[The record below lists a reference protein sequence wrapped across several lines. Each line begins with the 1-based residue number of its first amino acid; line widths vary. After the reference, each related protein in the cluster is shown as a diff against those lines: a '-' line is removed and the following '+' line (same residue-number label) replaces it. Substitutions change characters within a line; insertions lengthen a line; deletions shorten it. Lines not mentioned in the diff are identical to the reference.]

1 MLNTESAK
9 MSDHINDESAS
20 SPDNDDLAEAP
31 EYLRLRG
38 SKLRE
43 YLDAR
48 FATDAELDAFCI
60 DHYDEV
66 HRQFAAGMSR
76 QQKLNLLI
84 QVISSKQRQNDPK
97 SSSRRNSKNRGKKS
111 RPPFAKTLKPMVL
124 GAIIYDW
131 IRRLVIEFRSA
142 LFASGSLAQPV
153 LLTGIAGAAVAAGAY
168 IAMRG
173 PSPNTPPK
181 NQDMGT
187 LDHPRPD
194 FSGSDFPRDL
204 QPVDDFSELLDMKP
218 TAKNPDLRERTNSG
232 GQHDAL
238 RRDGSAAKLDDMS
251 SGLDF
256 LNDSDLS
263 DSHDLSELADLSKKS
278 AYDFAQPDHDLPNIS
293 MITIEPGSI
302 RLRGPTSDSALRTII
317 IKHRF
322 RISKYEITQEQYKS
336 VIGRNPSRFLEKTS
350 GNFPVESI
358 TWIDAI
364 QFCNHLSKLKKLQPC
379 YELTESTVKW
389 MYGTSCSG
397 FRLPTEDEWVYSAYS
412 STVTE
417 YAGGHTLDQL
427 AWFFENSNFK
437 THPVGS
443 KMSNAWQ
450 LFDMSG
456 NVSEWLWDHYLPEHQ
471 ASTYDISDLNTTM
484 RAVRGGS
491 YFDDRKRLS
500 VSRRQGE
507 RPQYK
512 SSQVGLRVVIS
523 LN

>member
-20 SPDNDDLAEAP
+20 SPDNDELAEAP

-60 DHYDEV
+60 DHYNEV

-111 RPPFAKTLKPMVL
+111 RPPLTKKLTPMVL
-124 GAIIYDW
+124 GAIISDW
-131 IRRLVIEFRSA
+131 LRRLAIEYHNA
-142 LFASGSLAQPV
+142 LLASGSIAQAV
-153 LLTGIAGAAVAAGAY
+153 SLTVIGGAAVATGAY
-168 IAMRG
+168 IAMDG
-173 PSPNTPPK
+173 QGPNPSPK
-181 NQDMGT
+181 KQDMGT
-187 LDHPRPD
+187 LGHPSPD
-194 FSGSDFPRDL
+194 LSSSDYLRDL
-204 QPVDDFSELLDMKP
+204 QPGDDFSKILDIKP
-218 TAKNPDLRERTNSG
+218 TDKNPDLHERPIPKG
-232 GQHDAL
+232 RQDMFQP
-238 RRDGSAAKLDDMS
+238 DGSFVKIEDMRSSLDMS
-251 SGLDF
+251 NAADLFAPRDLSEIA
-256 LNDSDLS
+256 LNDSAPPKR
-263 DSHDLSELADLSKKS
+263 EVA
-278 AYDFAQPDHDLPNIS
+278 NIS

-302 RLRGPTSDSALRTII
+302 RLLSATSESIVRTID

-322 RISKYEITQEQYKS
+322 QISKYEITQEQYKS
-336 VIGRNPSRFLEKTS
+336 VTGLNPSRFRGKDT
-350 GNFPVESI
+350 GNYPVESI
-358 TWIDAI
+358 TWIDAVN
-364 QFCNHLSKLKKLQPC
+364 FCNTLSKLQKLRPC
-379 YELTESTVKW
+379 YELTGSTVKW
-389 MYGTSCSG
+389 MDGASCIG
-397 FRLPTEDEWVYSAYS
+397 YRLPSEDEWVYSAYS
-412 STVTE
+412 SIPAE
-417 YAGGHTLDQL
+417 YAGGQVLDQL
-427 AWFFENSNFK
+427 AWFSENSNRK
-437 THPVGS
+437 THAVGG
-443 KMSNAWQ
+443 KMPNAWR

-471 ASTYDISDLNTTM
+471 GSAYDISDLSTTM

-512 SSQVGLRVVIS
+512 SSQIGLRVVIS
-523 LN
+523 LH